1 MLLNLPDQRCRRPHV
16 PQYACAVD
24 CAPKIDQRQKVQVMY
39 FLQRFGIY
47 LLAFVASAT
56 CLIAQE
62 DMPPGGRGGRGN
74 TRDFLGLGAA
84 PDAAAAN
91 RGEKLYAPNCA
102 FCHGE
107 KARGAE
113 GPNLVRSPLVL
124 HDEKGELIGAAV
136 SKGFPDK
143 GMPAFSNF
151 TEAQISDI
159 AQYLHMQV
167 ELVANRGIYKRLNVV
182 TGDAKAGEVYFNG
195 AGGCNACHSVT
206 GDLAHIG
213 SRYEPEQLQTRF
225 VWPAGRGGGGGRG
238 QKLTVTLA
246 SGESISG
253 TLKAMDDV
261 NLSMYDAS
269 GRYRSWPR
277 NGLKI
282 EMEDRLAAHRKLLAK
297 YTDADMHN
305 LTAYLTGLK

>member
-1 MLLNLPDQRCRRPHV
+1 
-16 PQYACAVD
+16 
-24 CAPKIDQRQKVQVMY
+24 MY
-39 FLQRFGIY
+39 LLQRFGIY
-47 LLAFVASAT
+47 LLAFAAAAS
-56 CLIAQE
+56 CLMAQE
-62 DMPPGGRGGRGN
+62 DLPPAGRGGRGN
-74 TRDFLGLGAA
+74 TRDFLGLGPA
-84 PDAAAAN
+84 PDAAAAS

-113 GPNLVRSPLVL
+113 GPNLVRSPVVL
-124 HDEKGELIGAAV
+124 HDEKGELIGSAV

-151 TEAQISDI
+151 TEAQLSDI

-182 TGDAKAGEVYFNG
+182 TGDPKAGEAYFNG
-195 AGGCNACHSVT
+195 AGGCTACHSVT

-213 SRYEPEQLQTRF
+213 SKYAAEQLQTRF
-225 VWPAGRGGGGGRG
+225 VWPAGRGGGGRG
-238 QKLTVTLA
+238 EKVTVTLP
-246 SGESISG
+246 SGEAIMG

-277 NGLKI
+277 EGLKVS
-282 EMEDRLAAHRKLLAK
+282 MEDRLAGHRKLLDK

-305 LTAYLTGLK
+305 LTAYLARLK

>member
-1 MLLNLPDQRCRRPHV
+1 
-16 PQYACAVD
+16 
-24 CAPKIDQRQKVQVMY
+24 MY
-39 FLQRFGIY
+39 LLQRFGIY
-47 LLAFVASAT
+47 LLAFAAAAS
-56 CLIAQE
+56 CLMAQE
-62 DMPPGGRGGRGN
+62 DLPPAGRGGRGN
-74 TRDFLGLGAA
+74 TRDFLGLGPA
-84 PDAAAAN
+84 PDVAAAS

-113 GPNLVRSPLVL
+113 GPNLVRSPVVL
-124 HDEKGELIGAAV
+124 HDEKGELIGSAV

-151 TEAQISDI
+151 TEAQLSDI

-167 ELVANRGIYKRLNVV
+167 ELVANRGIYKRLNVL
-182 TGDAKAGEVYFNG
+182 TGDPKAGEAYFNG

-213 SRYEPEQLQTRF
+213 SKYAAEQLQNRF
-225 VWPAGRGGGGGRG
+225 VWPAGRGGGGRG
-238 QKLTVTLA
+238 EKVTVTLP
-246 SGESISG
+246 SGEGIMG
-253 TLKAMDDV
+253 TLKTMDDV

-277 NGLKI
+277 EGLKVS
-282 EMEDRLAAHRKLLAK
+282 MEDRLAGHRKLLDK

-305 LTAYLTGLK
+305 LTAYLARLK